1 MSKKKN
7 MKANAILAL
16 IAVLAAGLSG
26 CMVGPDFET
35 PEADMPEKWS
45 NEADAKSITDIGVPR
60 KMTPEE
66 LATWWEI
73 FDDPV
78 LTSLIKRSFE
88 GNLSIRIA
96 AERIAQARATLGV
109 TQSGFF
115 PSVDVNAGMSEN
127 GHPID
132 VTSTSYR
139 MGATAA
145 WEIDVFGGVRRG
157 IESAAADYN
166 AAIANKAAARISVA
180 AEVAQNYFTYRCVQ
194 HEILITRSN
203 LETQKGTYRATL
215 ARQKSGFVSK
225 LDTVRAAAQV
235 DSTSAQLPVLERELK
250 LTRHALEYLL
260 GLKTGA
266 LEKELSDVGPL
277 PALEKYIPISVP
289 AELLE
294 RRPDIIAAEY
304 KLHAATAKIGNA
316 RADYYPKFSI
326 TGNIS
331 YEAPKI
337 GNIVQNQYGSW
348 SVGPN
353 VSWNIFQAGKTV
365 YNVKLQEALT
375 REAGVN
381 WEDAVLTA
389 IKEVEDALVSAEKE
403 RARIEHLNRMV
414 ENYRKAF
421 ELSRELYT
429 QGEIEFIDLLE
440 AQRSML
446 SSAQNQV
453 LSRKDFIGYIIMLYK
468 SLGGGWTEAD
478 VADEPENLEW
488 IFFDSLGDNPE
499 RTAAAEK

>member
-1 MSKKKN
+1 MN
-7 MKANAILAL
+7 
-16 IAVLAAGLSG
+16 
-26 CMVGPDFET
+26 
-35 PEADMPEKWS
+35 
-45 NEADAKSITDIGVPR
+45 
-60 KMTPEE
+60 
-66 LATWWEI
+66 
-73 FDDPV
+73 
-78 LTSLIKRSFE
+78 
-88 GNLSIRIA
+88 
-96 AERIAQARATLGV
+96 
-109 TQSGFF
+109 
-115 PSVDVNAGMSEN
+115 VNAGMSEN

-132 VTSTSYR
+132 VTSTSYG

-294 RRPDIIAAEY
+294 RRPDIIAAELTRIM
-304 KLHAATAKIGNA
+304 KNCRDFNTESKKARTAKIGNA

-353 VSWNIFQAGKTV
+353 VTWNIFQAGKTV

-478 VADEPENLEW
+478 VADEPENLDW

>member
-1 MSKKKN
+1 M
-7 MKANAILAL
+7 

-115 PSVDVNAGMSEN
+115 PSVNVNAGMSEN

-132 VTSTSYR
+132 VTSTSYG

-194 HEILITRSN
+194 HEI
-203 LETQKGTYRATL
+203 
-215 ARQKSGFVSK
+215 
-225 LDTVRAAAQV
+225 
-235 DSTSAQLPVLERELK
+235 
-250 LTRHALEYLL
+250 
-260 GLKTGA
+260 
-266 LEKELSDVGPL
+266 
-277 PALEKYIPISVP
+277 
-289 AELLE
+289 
-294 RRPDIIAAEY
+294 
-304 KLHAATAKIGNA
+304 
-316 RADYYPKFSI
+316 
-326 TGNIS
+326 
-331 YEAPKI
+331 
-337 GNIVQNQYGSW
+337 
-348 SVGPN
+348 
-353 VSWNIFQAGKTV
+353 
-365 YNVKLQEALT
+365 
-375 REAGVN
+375 
-381 WEDAVLTA
+381 
-389 IKEVEDALVSAEKE
+389 
-403 RARIEHLNRMV
+403 
-414 ENYRKAF
+414 
-421 ELSRELYT
+421 
-429 QGEIEFIDLLE
+429 
-440 AQRSML
+440 
-446 SSAQNQV
+446 
-453 LSRKDFIGYIIMLYK
+453 
-468 SLGGGWTEAD
+468 
-478 VADEPENLEW
+478 
-488 IFFDSLGDNPE
+488 
-499 RTAAAEK
+499 